1 MIKVRLTRGCT
12 VSGILH
18 TRGTVIEVE
27 NHIAERME
35 KRGLGEPLVSG
46 LILPK
51 SAQKKKGKPRK
62 NRSTEDKGE

>member
-1 MIKVRLTRGCT
+1 MLKVRLTRGCT

-27 NHIAERME
+27 NYIAEKLE
-35 KRGLGEPLVSG
+35 KRGLGEPLISG
-46 LILPK
+46 LILPR

-62 NRSTEDKGE
+62 KRSTDKGE